1 MAIRTEA
8 YVDTSALIAF
18 ADRSDTYHPLF
29 RRLFSSPPRLIT
41 TPLVIA
47 EGHGWFLRRYDRMR
61 ALQFLAMIEVMTPLQ
76 LISVG
81 SSEQAEA
88 MAILRRF
95 SDQNLTLADAMGLH
109 IMDTRGVQ
117 ECWSTDFHLGLTGVP
132 LVIYAH

>member
-1 MAIRTEA
+1 
-8 YVDTSALIAF
+8 LIAF

-47 EGHGWFLRRYDRMR
+47 EGHGWFLRRYDRTR
-61 ALQFLAMIEVMTPLQ
+61 ALQFLAMIEVMTPLE

-81 SSEQAEA
+81 PNEQTAA
-88 MAILRRF
+88 AAILRRF
-95 SDQNLTLADAMGLH
+95 SDQDLTLADAVGLH
-109 IMDTRGVQ
+109 IMAVRGVR

-132 LVIYAH
+132 LVIHGR